1 MTIDPHGFTSSLGW
15 ETRLCP
21 TGRLPPTRLVSQRTS
36 DKGQMTLTVR
46 VISPDKTV
54 WDAAAEEVVLPSTT
68 GQLGILS
75 GHAPLLTALDTG
87 VMRVRSSKN
96 QDWVAIALSGGFAE
110 VEQDEVTILVN
121 GAERGDKIN
130 LEEARAAYNE
140 AETRF
145 NQVKPDDRQAQIQ
158 ATQAY
163 KRARARFQ
171 AAGGLV

>member
-1 MTIDPHGFTSSLGW
+1 
-15 ETRLCP
+15 
-21 TGRLPPTRLVSQRTS
+21 
-36 DKGQMTLTVR
+36 MTLTVR

-54 WDAAAEEVVLPSTT
+54 WDAEADEVVLPSTT

-87 VMRVRSSKN
+87 VMRVRSTKSTN
-96 QDWVAIALSGGFAE
+96 WQAIALLGGFAE
-110 VEQDEVTILVN
+110 VDEDEVTILVN
-121 GAERGDKIN
+121 GAERGDAIN
-130 LEEARAAYNE
+130 LEEARTAYN
-140 AETRF
+140 AAQTKL
-145 NQVKPDDRQAQIQ
+145 NQVPADNKQAQIQ